1 MRARAAA
8 ILMAFP
14 GLALAQAAPSF
25 DCKQKLTSSVEE
37 RICNDAKLAALDRK
51 LAQAYGAALYQ
62 ATDAD
67 KQALTAEQRSWVKAR
82 NDCWKVSDVPGC
94 VETAYHERIA
104 DLTAL
109 YRLSEPVGIGHYLC
123 PGPPAQELVAAFYDT
138 DPPTAMVDYAGTTQ
152 LMRIARSGSG
162 ARYTGGQ
169 RQFWE
174 HQDVATLQWSP
185 KGPEVSCPKK

>member
-1 MRARAAA
+1 MRTRGAAA
-8 ILMAFP
+8 LMALS
-14 GLALAQAAPSF
+14 GLAFAQAGPSF
-25 DCKQKLTSSVEE
+25 DCRQKLTSSVEE
-37 RICNDAKLAALDRK
+37 RICRDPQLAALDRK
-51 LAQAYGAALYQ
+51 LAQVYGAALYQ

-67 KQALTAEQRSWVKAR
+67 KQALATEQRAWVKSR
-82 NDCWKVSDVPGC
+82 NDCWKASDVPAC
-94 VETAYHERIA
+94 VEAAYHDRIA

-123 PGPPAQELVAAFYDT
+123 PGPPQQELTAAFYET

-174 HQDVATLQWSP
+174 HQGVATVQWSA
-185 KGPEVSCPKK
+185 KGPEISCPKK